1 MSKVKKE
8 KELTPD
14 EKMKCEIAEELGLYE
29 LVKAGGWKSL
39 TAKQAGQ
46 IGALCR
52 GGKEREQNR
61 RIDTQ
66 SGEAVHGESIKK
78 AAA

>member
-14 EKMKCEIAEELGLYE
+14 EKMKCEIAEGLGLYE

-46 IGALCR
+46 IGGIMSR
-52 GGKEREQNR
+52 RKRERTKQK
-61 RIDTQ
+61 D
-66 SGEAVHGESIKK
+66 
-78 AAA
+78 

>member
-14 EKMKCEIAEELGLYE
+14 VKMKCEIAEELGLYE

-46 IGALCR
+46 IGGIMSR
-52 GGKEREQNR
+52 RKRERTKQK
-61 RIDTQ
+61 D
-66 SGEAVHGESIKK
+66 
-78 AAA
+78 

>member
-1 MSKVKKE
+1 ME
-8 KELTPD
+8 
-14 EKMKCEIAEELGLYE
+14 
-29 LVKAGGWKSL
+29 
-39 TAKQAGQ
+39 
-46 IGALCR
+46 ALCR

-78 AAA
+78 RRPDGCRGKEIALLKRFSDTFVISLKSPKALLQRYRYRRMN

>member
-46 IGALCR
+46 IGGIMSR
-52 GGKEREQNR
+52 RKRERTKQK
-61 RIDTQ
+61 D
-66 SGEAVHGESIKK
+66 
-78 AAA
+78 

>member
-46 IGALCR
+46 IGGIMSR
-52 GGKEREQNR
+52 RKSERTKQK
-61 RIDTQ
+61 D
-66 SGEAVHGESIKK
+66 
-78 AAA
+78 

>member
-8 KELTPD
+8 KDLTPD

-46 IGALCR
+46 IGGIMSR
-52 GGKEREQNR
+52 RKRERTKQK
-61 RIDTQ
+61 D
-66 SGEAVHGESIKK
+66 
-78 AAA
+78 